1 MGSGGIRIW
10 QRFSQSYDFGSSKT
24 FGLQQVHG
32 HSSGLLD
39 IEICYPSE
47 RMDSIYTKEKGEFSL
62 GFGGYTVKDFNRKTD
77 IVDTDNSYWV

>member
-1 MGSGGIRIW
+1 MDIVLDCW
-10 QRFSQSYDFGSSKT
+10 TKTKFGKKT
-24 FGLQQVHG
+24 YIKNKV
-32 HSSGLLD
+32 

-62 GFGGYTVKDFNRKTD
+62 GYGGYTVKDFNRKTD